1 MADDQ
6 SLDTLMMIYMARRLD
21 LKYVISYCGNSTIVM
36 VCKARAFT
44 ITCSPNNIPHLS
56 EYTILILDTI
66 VFHVMFMWLLCF
78 VLVNKINIISDSID
92 CV

>member
-44 ITCSPNNIPHLS
+44 ITCSPNNIFPIYLN
-56 EYTILILDTI
+56 ILILDTI